1 MTRVLAV
8 LISTMIF
15 ASQVPA
21 PTDMSSFAI
30 TYVDVMPASKAAA
43 VTAFKQYRE
52 MSRKDEGFVRVDL
65 FEQVGRPGHLVIIE
79 TWASPKAFDTH
90 AAATHTKQWRSKV
103 DAIRLSDYD
112 QRPYKPFTLGSGAA
126 PATDRAIYVVAH
138 VDIGGQGT
146 NAPDLLKRLAEASR
160 KEDGNLL
167 VRNITFSDQFLKAID
182 AKNVAAQQAQQAIQE
197 AERARTLAKGQAD
210 AAVTAAQGRA
220 ESDNRQPGRRAYI

>member
-52 MSRKDEGFVRVDL
+52 MSRKDEGFVRLDL

-79 TWASPKAFDTH
+79 TWANPKAFDTH

-160 KEDGNLL
+160 KEDGNLRFDVL
-167 VRNITFSDQFLKAID
+167 QHAMRANHFTILEAWQSQKALDAHAAAPHTRQHRDALSPITGSPVDERIYK
-182 AKNVAAQQAQQAIQE
+182 VAE
-197 AERARTLAKGQAD
+197 
-210 AAVTAAQGRA
+210 
-220 ESDNRQPGRRAYI
+220 